1 MLSTAVDNIS
11 GRVFPSR
18 LAPLSADT
26 SGSKSTAGALVP
38 PTTGKGAMDLHWAR
52 FLTNAEEKIHP
63 REFERW
69 FRPLRPLDFSP
80 SRVTIAVPN
89 EFFLDYFT
97 EKYLPFLRTEIA
109 EVLGATP
116 EVSLVLASEPLFPAS
131 PAPSPAPASREEAC
145 PEPAEFHRSLNPK
158 YTFETF
164 VVGPSNQ
171 FVHAACLAIA
181 EVPGSNYN
189 PLFIYGGVGLGK
201 THLLNA
207 VGHRI
212 LQKQPHFRVIYLHS
226 EQFVNEVIT
235 SIRHD
240 RMADFQNKYRFNC
253 DVLLIDDIQFI
264 AGKDRTQVEFFHVF
278 NALHESHRQIVMTS
292 DKFPQEM
299 QGLEERLRSRFRWGL
314 IADIQPPEMETRVAI
329 LQQKAEMDGL
339 ALPDDVALFLATN
352 IQANVR
358 ELEGS
363 LTRVSA
369 YASLHNRPITIEL
382 AREVLTDLIKAR
394 TEAPSIEHIQKV
406 VANYFNLKVSDLKG
420 ERRSRIVSGP
430 RQLAMYL
437 CRKHTKASFPDIG
450 DRFGGKD
457 HSTVIT
463 ACNKVE
469 RLSKTDPKVKTDIEN
484 IEKSL

>member
-1 MLSTAVDNIS
+1 
-11 GRVFPSR
+11 
-18 LAPLSADT
+18 
-26 SGSKSTAGALVP
+26 
-38 PTTGKGAMDLHWAR
+38 MDLHWGR
-52 FLTNAEEKIHP
+52 FLTNAEQKIHP

-69 FRPLRPLDFSP
+69 FRPLRPLGLSP
-80 SRVTIAVPN
+80 SAVTIAVPN
-89 EFFLDYFT
+89 EFFLDYFS
-97 EKYLPFLRTEIA
+97 EKYLDFLRAEIA
-109 EVLGATP
+109 DVLGTTP
-116 EVSLVLASEPLFPAS
+116 EVSLVLSSDPLFPAS
-131 PAPSPAPASREEAC
+131 PAPIPAPAREE
-145 PEPAEFHRSLNPK
+145 PSFKPAEFHRSLNPR

-181 EVPGSNYN
+181 EVPGNNYN

-212 LQKQPHFRVIYLHS
+212 LKKQPHFRVIYLHS

-240 RMADFQNKYRFNC
+240 HMADFQNKYRFNC

-278 NALHESHRQIVMTS
+278 NALHESRRQIVMTS
-292 DKFPQEM
+292 DKFPQEI

-339 ALPDDVALFLATN
+339 VLPDDVAIFLATN
-352 IQANVR
+352 IHANVR

-382 AREVLTDLIKAR
+382 TREVLTDLIKAR
-394 TEAPSIEHIQKV
+394 VEPPSIDQIQKV
-406 VANYFNLKVSDLKG
+406 VANYFNVKVSDLKG
-420 ERRSRIVSGP
+420 ERRNRIVSGP
-430 RQLAMYL
+430 RQVAMYL

-450 DRFGGKD
+450 ERFGGKD
-457 HSTVIT
+457 HSTVIS
-463 ACNKVE
+463 ACNKIE
-469 RLSKTDPKVKTDIEN
+469 RLLKSDVQLKSNIEN
-484 IEKSL
+484 LEKSF